1 MWIRDELFLLYLY
14 LLFDNW
20 NSKKNAKKKT
30 FKDWTSGVCVV
41 IIQQKNIET
50 IRLSYRCYCQNEKSY
65 SIHQYWNESI
75 IGRSCWITY
84 IIESIILFKYLC
96 SFSVSSCSLF
106 LYLSVSLFFL
116 LLCFCV
122 FVLYPPQKSSI
133 VMLPWKMVTCVRF
146 CVIHNSILVL
156 YSLCVCVCD
165 SFYYISLVKLF
176 C

>member
-84 IIESIILFKYLC
+84 IIESIILFKC
-96 SFSVSSCSLF
+96 NFSVYLPFVFIFCFILLIVPLSICFSF
-106 LYLSVSLFFL
+106 LPAFVF
-116 LLCFCV
+116 LCFC
-122 FVLYPPQKSSI
+122 FVSTSKKLHCHAAMKNGY
-133 VMLPWKMVTCVRF
+133 VCAF
-146 CVIHNSILVL
+146 
-156 YSLCVCVCD
+156 LCNT
-165 SFYYISLVKLF
+165 
-176 C
+176 